1 MTPYVLSMHFG
12 NFSGKHEINS
22 ESLIV
27 FIEAYEEIAEFFG
40 VKAEID
46 IGIPESGGWKTN
58 LKIAGTFLFGTA
70 GFVGLD
76 NLSILF
82 AGVESKVFFQDA
94 HERLKKIT
102 EFITTKAQDTS
113 ELFPKEC
120 IKQKNK
126 IYEQFQKDDCIDTFS
141 LDGGAAIPRSL
152 FNLYIKEINNE
163 EFVYLGETNI
173 TVHSPDWKGKRSW
186 KGQVEILEDKEVAFD
201 FDKELT
207 GKFWEK
213 VKLDGLPLHT
223 TDVMRVQ
230 LVKRPTS
237 RVKYLVIRVLKYN
250 DKDVDSLIL
259 EEDIRKIAVVDF
271 QLKSNQELTQGEL
284 FDI

>member
-1 MTPYVLSMHFG
+1 M
-12 NFSGKHEINS
+12 GK
-22 ESLIV
+22 
-27 FIEAYEEIAEFFG
+27 
-40 VKAEID
+40 
-46 IGIPESGGWKTN
+46 
-58 LKIAGTFLFGTA
+58 
-70 GFVGLD
+70 
-76 NLSILF
+76 
-82 AGVESKVFFQDA
+82 
-94 HERLKKIT
+94 
-102 EFITTKAQDTS
+102 TK
-113 ELFPKEC
+113 
-120 IKQKNK
+120 
-126 IYEQFQKDDCIDTFS
+126 
-141 LDGGAAIPRSL
+141 
-152 FNLYIKEINNE
+152 
-163 EFVYLGETNI
+163 I